1 VALDRQSIEKRDF
14 PIGRR
19 GYEPDAV
26 DEHLAMLADE
36 VDALRR
42 SATRSTRTE
51 SLATA
56 ASEQVRLI
64 VEAAEQSA
72 GDIEREAEL
81 EARQIRQD
89 AREAAEAAR
98 SEAGQQAREHVER
111 VSVSTATML
120 ERADALESEF
130 RSMLD
135 SVRSSAARLSQE
147 LSDLQASVGTLRG
160 ETTPAAAAVAE
171 PAVVPPAP
179 HIPAYDSGVLP
190 GEPDFAAGSDL
201 DFGEPVSFEPDPIS
215 DPEPI
220 EPEMSFEE
228 PFEEETAPVVTAS
241 ASAPASVGGDEEGAR
256 LIALN
261 MALNG
266 TPREETERYLA
277 DNFELADTE
286 ALLDDVYARAG
297 Q

>member
-42 SATRSTRTE
+42 SAGRSTRTE
-51 SLATA
+51 SLASA

-72 GDIEREAEL
+72 ADIEREAEL
-81 EARQIRQD
+81 EARQIRQE
-89 AREAAEAAR
+89 AREASERSR
-98 SEAGQQAREHVER
+98 SEAGEQAREHVAR
-111 VSVSTATML
+111 VSESTASML
-120 ERADALESEF
+120 ERTNVLESEF
-130 RSMLD
+130 HAMLE
-135 SVRSSAARLSQE
+135 SVRASAGKLEQE
-147 LSDLQASVGTLRG
+147 LQALHATVGDLRG
-160 ETTPAAAAVAE
+160 SAGVELPPEEPVDTVVEEAPVAE
-171 PAVVPPAP
+171 PAPAA
-179 HIPAYDSGVLP
+179 PAP
-190 GEPDFAAGSDL
+190 GEPVEAA
-201 DFGEPVSFEPDPIS
+201 
-215 DPEPI
+215 
-220 EPEMSFEE
+220 
-228 PFEEETAPVVTAS
+228 
-241 ASAPASVGGDEEGAR
+241 APAAPGADGGDEEGAR

-266 TPREETERYLA
+266 TPRDETERYLT
-277 DNFELADTE
+277 DNFELADPE

-297 Q
+297 G